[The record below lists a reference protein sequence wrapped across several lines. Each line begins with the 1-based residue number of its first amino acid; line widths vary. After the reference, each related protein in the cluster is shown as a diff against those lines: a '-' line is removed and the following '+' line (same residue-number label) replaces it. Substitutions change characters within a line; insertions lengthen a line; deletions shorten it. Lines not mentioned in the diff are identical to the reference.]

1 MQSPGSSC
9 VERQR
14 RDMSPL
20 ILATIAL
27 TSLMVTIGRGGL
39 SINGSLLM
47 TYPLR
52 PVVALALGLLVTA
65 CGGGG
70 SVVPTLPPDAP
81 GSFTAELTLQ

>member
-27 TSLMVTIGRGGL
+27 TSLIVTIGRDGL

-65 CGGGG
+65 CGRRFCC
-70 SVVPTLPPDAP
+70 SDPAP
-81 GSFTAELTLQ
+81 

>member
-1 MQSPGSSC
+1 MRSPGSSC
-9 VERQR
+9 FERQR

-47 TYPLR
+47 TYAASYVR
-52 PVVALALGLLVTA
+52 
-65 CGGGG
+65 
-70 SVVPTLPPDAP
+70 
-81 GSFTAELTLQ
+81 